1 MNPRALLR
9 YAAIWAAVWVA
20 GCATPGAWAQS
31 RMGSMR
37 ADGGAAEFGA
47 GKGDETER
55 PWIKHKVVPR
65 ERIEDLEAR
74 YGVSKKELVRWNKRL
89 QKKQWIYAGQVL
101 RIKARRTPPPREKIS
116 YTVKSRDRWAEIA
129 KAHNVRESDLRS
141 WNRKVP
147 RAFKVGQQLTIYTN
161 PLEVGA
167 PPDGDGAATGPG
179 PGSGPDR
186 LSVRGNALSIGK
198 PNRGRIQNGV
208 QLPASEHY
216 TLRDPERSYG
226 SSHAVTVIHDS
237 IAAFRA
243 ETGYR
248 GEIKIADLSKK
259 GGGRL
264 RPHGSH
270 QAGRD
275 ADIRL
280 PRRKGVSKDNN
291 NLSAIDWDLSWALVK
306 AFVDTGEIEYIFLE
320 TSRQKALLKAAKRA
334 GASASELR
342 RAIQYPSKRGTNK
355 GVVRHA
361 SGHRIHI
368 HVRVKCADSNSRCQS
383 Y

>member
-1 MNPRALLR
+1 MNPRAVLLCV
-9 YAAIWAAVWVA
+9 AVWAA
-20 GCATPGAWAQS
+20 GCAAPGARGRAGAW
-31 RMGSMR
+31 SMR
-37 ADGGAAEFGA
+37 PDAGMAEFSAGA
-47 GKGDETER
+47 GDEAER

-65 ERIEDLEAR
+65 ERIDDLELR
-74 YGVSKKELVRWNKRL
+74 YGVSKKELIRWNKRL
-89 QKKQWIYAGQVL
+89 RDKQWIYAGQVL
-101 RIKARRTPPPREKIS
+101 RIKARRVPPPREKIT
-116 YTVKSRDRWAEIA
+116 YTVKRRDRWAEIA
-129 KAHNVRESDLRS
+129 KAHNIRESDLRY

-147 RAFKVGQQLTIYTN
+147 RAFKVGQRLTIYTN
-161 PLEVGA
+161 PLEVESVAEAG
-167 PPDGDGAATGPG
+167 ATG
-179 PGSGPDR
+179 SDSTSTPDR
-186 LSVRGNALSIGK
+186 LSVRGNALSVGK

-208 QLPASEHY
+208 QLPQSEHY

-226 SSHAVTVIHDS
+226 SSHAVTVIHDA

-264 RPHGSH
+264 RPHSSH

-280 PRRKGVSKDNN
+280 PRRKGVSKDNKS
-291 NLSAIDWDLSWALVK
+291 LSAIDWDLSWALVK
-306 AFVDTGEIEYIFLE
+306 AFVDSGEVEYIFLE
-320 TSRQKALLKAAKRA
+320 TSRQKSLRKAAQRA
-334 GASASELR
+334 GASAAELK

-355 GVVRHA
+355 GIVRHA

-368 HVRVKCADSNSRCQS
+368 HVRVKCAQSNSRCQS

>member
-1 MNPRALLR
+1 MNPRALLLC
-9 YAAIWAAVWVA
+9 AAVWVA
-20 GCATPGAWAQS
+20 GCATPGAWGS
-31 RMGSMR
+31 SGLGSMR
-37 ADGGAAEFGA
+37 ADAGMAEFGA

-101 RIKARRTPPPREKIS
+101 RIKARRVPPPREKIS
-116 YTVKSRDRWAEIA
+116 YTVKKRDRWVEIA
-129 KAHNVRESDLRS
+129 KAHNVRESDLRY
-141 WNRKVP
+141 WNKKVP
-147 RAFKVGQQLTIYTN
+147 RAFKVGQKLTIYTN
-161 PLEVGA
+161 PLEVAEPAEATAG
-167 PPDGDGAATGPG
+167 GAAPG
-179 PGSGPDR
+179 PTPDR

-208 QLPASEHY
+208 QLPESEHY

-226 SSHAVTVIHDS
+226 SSHAVTIIHDS

-280 PRRKGVSKDNN
+280 PRRKGASKDNN
-291 NLSAIDWDLSWALVK
+291 SLSAIDWDLSWALVK

-320 TSRQKALLKAAKRA
+320 TSRQKALRKAAQRA
-334 GASASELR
+334 GASKAELA
-342 RAIQYPSKRGTNK
+342 RAIQYPNKRGTNK
-355 GVVRHA
+355 GIVRHA

-368 HVRVKCADSNSRCQS
+368 HVRIKCAEGNSRCQS

>member
-1 MNPRALLR
+1 
-9 YAAIWAAVWVA
+9 
-20 GCATPGAWAQS
+20 
-31 RMGSMR
+31 MR
-37 ADGGAAEFGA
+37 TDAGAAEFGA

-55 PWIKHKVVPR
+55 PWVKHKVVPR
-65 ERIEDLEAR
+65 ERIEDIEAR

-101 RIKARRTPPPREKIS
+101 RIKARRVPPPREKIS
-116 YTVKSRDRWAEIA
+116 YVVKSRDRWVEIA

-147 RAFKVGQQLTIYTN
+147 RAFKVGQKLTIYTN

-167 PPDGDGAATGPG
+167 PAEGEASVS
-179 PGSGPDR
+179 GSGPTPDK
-186 LSVRGNALSIGK
+186 LSVRGNGLSVGK
-198 PNRGRIQNGV
+198 PNRGRIQRGV
-208 QLPASEHY
+208 QLPKSEHY

-280 PRRKGVSKDNN
+280 PRRKGVSKDNK

-306 AFVDTGEIEYIFLE
+306 AFVDSGEVEYIFLE
-320 TSRQKALLKAAKRA
+320 TSRQRALRKAAQRA
-334 GASASELR
+334 GASAAELE

-355 GVVRHA
+355 GLVRHA

-368 HVRVKCADSNSRCQS
+368 HVRVKCADSNSRCES